1 MSTSDAVPVSLAEI
15 ARIAGVGRAAVSN
28 WRRRHDSFPTRIG
41 GTDVSPQFSLA
52 EVEQWLRAN
61 GKLDTIGGRE
71 LLWPRFE
78 ALGSR
83 DESGLAIAEA
93 ARRMRAPRART
104 SHARLTPEAAELA
117 AEAARLGR
125 KEGARATFEFLLQR
139 WLETHVRQLST
150 TPPPLATLMAR
161 IALAARAGGGDG
173 DLTVLDPA
181 CGTGHLAAA
190 AVQEGARPGLVVR
203 ASERDPALAA
213 LASARLA
220 FVADEH
226 AVRTETVTADALRAD
241 PFPGVR
247 ADIALCNP
255 PFNERDWGYEELATD
270 QRWAHGLPPRTE
282 PELAW
287 VQHLLAHLEPG
298 GAAVVVLPPAVASR
312 KAGRRI
318 RGSLLRTGALRAV
331 VALPPGSAQPHSV
344 SLQLWVLRAAADGP
358 GALPPGQ
365 DALLVDATRFAR
377 TGARE
382 PGPHWE
388 ALQTHVL
395 AALEALDRADAE
407 LPDGAVRVPLIEL
420 LDDEVDVTPGRHTAA
435 STEPSGRE
443 LVAAWKDLGTLLAD
457 LGRRAERLAELG
469 FDADRPPA
477 TAGVGDLVKAGA
489 LSLRAGQQPSE
500 ATGAPAGATVPFL
513 TVADLL
519 TDGTPGGLVAASSA
533 SAIAEEGDVVVAGVV
548 RAFKAWVHEG
558 PPTALGPQLYALR
571 VDPAKLDAHFLAGC
585 LRSPANGR
593 QAGTHASSSS
603 RVDIRR
609 LQVLQLPLP
618 EQAAYA
624 EVFRT
629 LRTFETHLT
638 EAGGTG
644 RGLVSDVTD
653 LLAAGGLTASS
664 VAGRN
669 PDPCRGVG
677 DRPPMGSGRV
687 VSGVRHADG

>member
-1 MSTSDAVPVSLAEI
+1 MSTTGSVPVSLAEI

-52 EVEQWLRAN
+52 EVEQWLRDN
-61 GKLDTIGGRE
+61 GKLDSIAGRE

-78 ALGSR
+78 VLGSR
-83 DESGLAIAEA
+83 DQSGLAIAEA
-93 ARRMRAPRART
+93 AHRMRSPRAR
-104 SHARLTPEAAELA
+104 SARVTLSSEAERLA
-117 AEAARLGR
+117 VEAARLGR
-125 KEGARATFEFLLQR
+125 NEGTRETFEFLLQR

-150 TPPPLATLMAR
+150 TPAPLATLMAR
-161 IALAARAGGGDG
+161 IGFDVRVGGPDEG
-173 DLTVLDPA
+173 LTVLDPA

-190 AVQEGARPGLVVR
+190 AVQECASPGVR
-203 ASERDPALAA
+203 VLACERDPALAA

-220 FVADEH
+220 FVADDH
-226 AVRTETVTADALRAD
+226 DVRTEIATADALRAD
-241 PFPGVR
+241 PFAQAR
-247 ADIALCNP
+247 ADVALCNP

-270 QRWAHGLPPRTE
+270 QRWTYGLPPRTE

-298 GAAVVVLPPAVASR
+298 GSAVVVLPPAVASR

-344 SLQLWVLRAAADGP
+344 SLQLWILRAAPDGP
-358 GALPPGQ
+358 GTAPPGQ

-377 TGARE
+377 TGGRE
-382 PGPHWE
+382 AGPNWE
-388 ALQTHVL
+388 PLQTFVL
-395 AALEALDRADAE
+395 SALRTLDHSDAD
-407 LPDGAVRVPLIEL
+407 LPDGVVRVPLIDL
-420 LDDEVDVTPGRHTAA
+420 LDDEVDVTPGRYTSV
-435 STEPSGRE
+435 STEPSGLELAAVWKEMGSTLTE
-443 LVAAWKDLGTLLAD
+443 LV
-457 LGRRAERLAELG
+457 RRAERLSELEFG
-469 FDADRPPA
+469 SNGPQT

-489 LSLRAGQQPSE
+489 LSLRAGQQPLD
-500 ATGAPAGATVPFL
+500 GAVASGQNFVPLL

-519 TDGTPGGLVAASSA
+519 ADGSPSGLVAIDSA
-533 SAIAEEGDVVVAGVV
+533 PVIAEKGDVVVAGVV

-558 PPTALGPQLYALR
+558 PPTALGPQLHALR

-585 LRSPANGR
+585 LRAPSNGR

-609 LQVLQLPLP
+609 LQVLQLPLA

-624 EVFRT
+624 EVFRS
-629 LRTFETHLT
+629 LRDFETQLVNADG
-638 EAGGTG
+638 AG
-644 RGLVSDVTD
+644 RKLVNDVSD
-653 LLAAGGLTASS
+653 LLAAGGLD
-664 VAGRN
+664 V
-669 PDPCRGVG
+669 
-677 DRPPMGSGRV
+677 
-687 VSGVRHADG
+687 